1 MSPLVEGEPDYK
13 ERWDLSA
20 FSPPSFSNRLFMSP
34 LVSWLLIFLC
44 LSQSAMFSGLNL
56 ALFSISRL
64 GLESET
70 ALGNRSA
77 LKILKLRTNSNL
89 LLSTILWGNVSVNV
103 LLAMLSDSVMA
114 GAFAFAFSTI
124 GITFFGE
131 IIPQA
136 YFSRNAIKFGALL
149 SPVIR
154 FYQIILYPFAKPS
167 AYVLDRWIGPEGPDF
182 LAERDFEILLD
193 RHITERHTDIGY
205 AEGRGALNFLR
216 IDDLRVSGEG
226 APVDPETI
234 IEVDDFENG
243 KPVFVGSD
251 SENIELIER
260 LKKTTLKWAILTD
273 GSGYPKSVMNI
284 DEFFRQIITASG
296 PVDPADFCHDPIV
309 VENSETT
316 MDQIL
321 SKLIVQP
328 NSSEDRLVD
337 GEIIL
342 YWGSNSKRIISGP
355 DILGRLLHG
364 IAGRTDI
371 SDEH

>member
-1 MSPLVEGEPDYK
+1 
-13 ERWDLSA
+13 
-20 FSPPSFSNRLFMSP
+20 
-34 LVSWLLIFLC
+34 
-44 LSQSAMFSGLNL
+44 MFSGLNL

-103 LLAMLSDSVMA
+103 LLAMLSGSVMT
-114 GAFAFAFSTI
+114 GAFAFVFSTV

-154 FYQIILYPFAKPS
+154 FYQFILYPFVRPS
-167 AYVLDRWIGPEGPDF
+167 AYFLDRWIGPEGPVF

-193 RHITERHTDIGY
+193 RHITERDTDIGY
-205 AEGRGALNFLR
+205 TEGRGALNFLR

-226 APVDPETI
+226 APIDPETI
-234 IEVDDFENG
+234 IEMNSFLNG
-243 KPVFVGSD
+243 KPVFEVSD
-251 SENIELIER
+251 SENIELIKR

-273 GSGYPKSVMNI
+273 ENAYPQSVLNI
-284 DEFFRQIITASG
+284 DEFFRQIITTGNSVN
-296 PVDPADFCHDPIV
+296 PTDFCHDPIV
-309 VENSETT
+309 VEDPETT

-321 SKLIVQP
+321 PKLIVQP
-328 NSSEDRLVD
+328 NSSDDRLVD

-342 YWGSNSKRIISGP
+342 YWGNSSKRIISGP
-355 DILGRLLHG
+355 DLLGRLLHG
-364 IAGRTDI
+364 IASRSDI
-371 SDEH
+371 SEDH

>member
-1 MSPLVEGEPDYK
+1 
-13 ERWDLSA
+13 
-20 FSPPSFSNRLFMSP
+20 
-34 LVSWLLIFLC
+34 
-44 LSQSAMFSGLNL
+44 MFSGLNL

-70 ALGNRSA
+70 ALGNRAA

-103 LLAMLSDSVMA
+103 LLAMLSDSVLA
-114 GAFAFAFSTI
+114 GAFAFIFSTV

-149 SPVIR
+149 APVIR
-154 FYQIILYPFAKPS
+154 VYQFLLYPVARPS
-167 AYVLDRWIGPEGPDF
+167 AYFLDKWIGPEGPIF

-193 RHITERHTDIGY
+193 RHITERDTDIGY

-226 APVDPETI
+226 ASVDPQTI
-234 IEVDDFENG
+234 IECRTFSEG
-243 KPVFVGSD
+243 KPVLEVSGA
-251 SENIELIER
+251 EAVELIEQ

-273 GSGYPKSVMNI
+273 ENSYPRSVLNA
-284 DEFFRQIITASG
+284 DEFFRKLVSTG
-296 PVDPADFCHDPIV
+296 EPVDLTEFCHVPIV
-309 VENSETT
+309 VENPEAT

-321 SKLIVQP
+321 SKLIVEP
-328 NSSEDRLVD
+328 NAADDRLVD
-337 GEIIL
+337 GEVIL
-342 YWGSNSKRIISGP
+342 YWGTNSKRIISGP

-364 IAGRTDI
+364 IAGRSDI
-371 SDEH
+371 SEDH